1 MTEDTRIVDAFTG
14 KAPQSLPRVDPLTL
28 TPLTQP
34 SMNREELRVGATK
47 SAQMSWPQ
55 LAVLAKEVKRRGD
68 EPMPN
73 E

>member
-1 MTEDTRIVDAFTG
+1 LNVTEDTRIVDAFTG
-14 KAPQSLPRVDPLTL
+14 KAPQSLPRVP

-55 LAVLAKEVKRRGD
+55 LAVLAKEVKRRGG
-68 EPMPN
+68 EPMPK